1 MKKDKIVVLMA
12 TYNDWES
19 VAELVPKIDNELV
32 KNDLSGH
39 IVIVDDGSTDV
50 TGRTKLLDAQ
60 LSSINHIE
68 CLELYRNQG
77 NQRANAVGIAYC
89 NDTVV
94 GDYLILMDSDQEDKP
109 KYIPELIKACA
120 SYDDRQIVFAERSER
135 SEGWQFKF
143 FYAIYQ
149 KLYNILTGMKISIGN
164 FSAIPYNKVN
174 SSNFKF
180 NFYLKSF
187 KLKKDLIKIFIG
199 LGLEK
204 NKLNL
209 GYNSLNILG
218 DSLVFFNLNMF
229 NIKRNNLKHHFLN
242 IPINLSW
249 MPFKKKNENFKT
261 QIEFTNHFLWYGKTN
276 FRYHDNDQVFNHSVK
291 NDFFFEKYYLSG
303 CFKII
308 WKNIGAYFQTNLTNY
323 STLFPN
329 IYNYSYGLTLC
340 L

>member
-1 MKKDKIVVLMA
+1 MIIITRYCHISIKYTLYFFQKIFILSTILFFSNLSINNLTA
-12 TYNDWES
+12 QFNDTLS
-19 VAELVPKIDNELV
+19 LKYKNSKILIISKNNETNEWGFDNEEI
-32 KNDLSGH
+32 KNEEFNHSLRLGISYGN
-39 IVIVDDGSTDV
+39 
-50 TGRTKLLDAQ
+50 LQ
-60 LSSINHIE
+60 LNNFSPFNGIN
-68 CLELYRNQG
+68 
-77 NQRANAVGIAYC
+77 
-89 NDTVV
+89 
-94 GDYLILMDSDQEDKP
+94 
-109 KYIPELIKACA
+109 
-120 SYDDRQIVFAERSER
+120 
-135 SEGWQFKF
+135 
-143 FYAIYQ
+143 
-149 KLYNILTGMKISIGN
+149 N

-229 NIKRNNLKHHFLN
+229 NIKRNNLNHHFLN

-249 MPFKKKNENFKT
+249 MTLKKKNENFKT

-329 IYNYSYGLTLC
+329 IYNYSYGLILC

>member
-1 MKKDKIVVLMA
+1 MIIITRYCHISIKYTQYFFQKIF
-12 TYNDWES
+12 
-19 VAELVPKIDNELV
+19 I
-32 KNDLSGH
+32 LST
-39 IVIVDDGSTDV
+39 ILFFSN
-50 TGRTKLLDAQ
+50 L
-60 LSSINHIE
+60 SINN
-68 CLELYRNQG
+68 L
-77 NQRANAVGIAYC
+77 IAQF
-89 NDTVV
+89 NDTLSLK
-94 GDYLILMDSDQEDKP
+94 YKNSKILIISKNNETNEWGFDIE
-109 KYIPELIKACA
+109 EIKDEEFNHSLRLGI
-120 SYDDRQIVFAERSER
+120 SYGNLQLNNFSPFNGI
-135 SEGWQFKF
+135 
-143 FYAIYQ
+143 
-149 KLYNILTGMKISIGN
+149 NN

-229 NIKRNNLKHHFLN
+229 NIKRNNLNHHFLN

-249 MPFKKKNENFKT
+249 MTLKKKNENFKT

-329 IYNYSYGLTLC
+329 IYNYSYGLILC

>member
-1 MKKDKIVVLMA
+1 MIIITRYCHISIKYTLYFSQKIFILSTILFFSNLSINNLTA
-12 TYNDWES
+12 QFNDTLS
-19 VAELVPKIDNELV
+19 LKYKNSKILIISKNNETNEWGFDNEEI
-32 KNDLSGH
+32 KNEEFNHSLRLGISYGN
-39 IVIVDDGSTDV
+39 
-50 TGRTKLLDAQ
+50 LQ
-60 LSSINHIE
+60 LNNFSPFNGIN
-68 CLELYRNQG
+68 
-77 NQRANAVGIAYC
+77 
-89 NDTVV
+89 
-94 GDYLILMDSDQEDKP
+94 
-109 KYIPELIKACA
+109 
-120 SYDDRQIVFAERSER
+120 
-135 SEGWQFKF
+135 
-143 FYAIYQ
+143 
-149 KLYNILTGMKISIGN
+149 N

-229 NIKRNNLKHHFLN
+229 NIKRNNLNHHFLN

>member
-1 MKKDKIVVLMA
+1 MIIITRYCHISIKYTLYFSQKIFILSTILFFSNLSINNLTA
-12 TYNDWES
+12 QFNDTLS
-19 VAELVPKIDNELV
+19 LKYKNSKILIISKNNETNEWGFDNEEI
-32 KNDLSGH
+32 KNEEFNHSLRLGISYGN
-39 IVIVDDGSTDV
+39 
-50 TGRTKLLDAQ
+50 LQ
-60 LSSINHIE
+60 LNNFSPLNGIN
-68 CLELYRNQG
+68 
-77 NQRANAVGIAYC
+77 
-89 NDTVV
+89 
-94 GDYLILMDSDQEDKP
+94 
-109 KYIPELIKACA
+109 
-120 SYDDRQIVFAERSER
+120 
-135 SEGWQFKF
+135 
-143 FYAIYQ
+143 
-149 KLYNILTGMKISIGN
+149 N

-229 NIKRNNLKHHFLN
+229 NIKRNNLNHHFLN

>member
-1 MKKDKIVVLMA
+1 MIIITRYCHISIKYTLYFFQKIFILSTILFFSNLSINNLTA
-12 TYNDWES
+12 QFNDTLS
-19 VAELVPKIDNELV
+19 LKYKNSKILIISKNNETNEWGFDNEEI
-32 KNDLSGH
+32 KNEEFNHSLRLGISYGN
-39 IVIVDDGSTDV
+39 
-50 TGRTKLLDAQ
+50 LQ
-60 LSSINHIE
+60 LNNFSPLNGIN
-68 CLELYRNQG
+68 
-77 NQRANAVGIAYC
+77 
-89 NDTVV
+89 
-94 GDYLILMDSDQEDKP
+94 
-109 KYIPELIKACA
+109 
-120 SYDDRQIVFAERSER
+120 
-135 SEGWQFKF
+135 
-143 FYAIYQ
+143 
-149 KLYNILTGMKISIGN
+149 N

-209 GYNSLNILG
+209 GYNSLNILV

-229 NIKRNNLKHHFLN
+229 NIKRNNLNHHFLN

-303 CFKII
+303 CFKVI

>member
-1 MKKDKIVVLMA
+1 MIIITRYCHISIKYTLYFSQKIF
-12 TYNDWES
+12 
-19 VAELVPKIDNELV
+19 I
-32 KNDLSGH
+32 LST
-39 IVIVDDGSTDV
+39 ILFFSN
-50 TGRTKLLDAQ
+50 L
-60 LSSINHIE
+60 SINN
-68 CLELYRNQG
+68 LTAQF
-77 NQRANAVGIAYC
+77 
-89 NDTVV
+89 NDTLSLK
-94 GDYLILMDSDQEDKP
+94 YKNSKILIISKNNETNEWGFDIE
-109 KYIPELIKACA
+109 EIKDEEFNHSLRLGI
-120 SYDDRQIVFAERSER
+120 SYGNLQLNNFSPFN
-135 SEGWQFKF
+135 G
-143 FYAIYQ
+143 
-149 KLYNILTGMKISIGN
+149 LNN

-229 NIKRNNLKHHFLN
+229 NIKRNNLNHHFLN

>member
-1 MKKDKIVVLMA
+1 MIIITRYCHISIKYTLYFFQKIFILF
-12 TYNDWES
+12 TILFFSN
-19 VAELVPKIDNELV
+19 L
-32 KNDLSGH
+32 
-39 IVIVDDGSTDV
+39 
-50 TGRTKLLDAQ
+50 
-60 LSSINHIE
+60 SINN
-68 CLELYRNQG
+68 LTAQF
-77 NQRANAVGIAYC
+77 
-89 NDTVV
+89 NDTLSLK
-94 GDYLILMDSDQEDKP
+94 YKNSKILIISKNNETNEWGFDIE
-109 KYIPELIKACA
+109 EIKNEEFNHSLRLGI
-120 SYDDRQIVFAERSER
+120 SYGNLQLNNFSPLNGI
-135 SEGWQFKF
+135 
-143 FYAIYQ
+143 
-149 KLYNILTGMKISIGN
+149 NN

-229 NIKRNNLKHHFLN
+229 NIKRNNLNHHFLN

>member
-1 MKKDKIVVLMA
+1 MIIITRYCHISIKYTLYFFQKIFILSTILFFSNLSINNLTA
-12 TYNDWES
+12 QFNDTLS
-19 VAELVPKIDNELV
+19 LKYKNSKILIISKNNETNEWGFDNEEI
-32 KNDLSGH
+32 KNEEFNHSLRLGISYGN
-39 IVIVDDGSTDV
+39 
-50 TGRTKLLDAQ
+50 LQ
-60 LSSINHIE
+60 LNNFSPFNG
-68 CLELYRNQG
+68 LN
-77 NQRANAVGIAYC
+77 
-89 NDTVV
+89 
-94 GDYLILMDSDQEDKP
+94 
-109 KYIPELIKACA
+109 
-120 SYDDRQIVFAERSER
+120 
-135 SEGWQFKF
+135 
-143 FYAIYQ
+143 
-149 KLYNILTGMKISIGN
+149 N
-164 FSAIPYNKVN
+164 FSAIPYNKIN

-229 NIKRNNLKHHFLN
+229 NIKRNNLNHHFLN

>member
-1 MKKDKIVVLMA
+1 MIIITRYCHISIKYTLYFSQKIF
-12 TYNDWES
+12 
-19 VAELVPKIDNELV
+19 I
-32 KNDLSGH
+32 LST
-39 IVIVDDGSTDV
+39 ILFFSN
-50 TGRTKLLDAQ
+50 L
-60 LSSINHIE
+60 SINN
-68 CLELYRNQG
+68 LTAQF
-77 NQRANAVGIAYC
+77 
-89 NDTVV
+89 NDTLSLK
-94 GDYLILMDSDQEDKP
+94 YKNSKILIISKNNETNEWGFDIE
-109 KYIPELIKACA
+109 EIKDEEFNHSLRLGI
-120 SYDDRQIVFAERSER
+120 SYGNLQLNNFSPFNGI
-135 SEGWQFKF
+135 
-143 FYAIYQ
+143 
-149 KLYNILTGMKISIGN
+149 NN

-229 NIKRNNLKHHFLN
+229 NIKRNNLNHHFLN

-249 MPFKKKNENFKT
+249 MSFKKKNENFKT

>member
-1 MKKDKIVVLMA
+1 MIIITRYCHISIKYTLYFFQKIFILSTILFFSNLSINNLTA
-12 TYNDWES
+12 QFNDTLS
-19 VAELVPKIDNELV
+19 LKYKNSKILIISKNNETNEWGFDNEEIKDEEFNHSLRLGISYG
-32 KNDLSGH
+32 NL
-39 IVIVDDGSTDV
+39 
-50 TGRTKLLDAQ
+50 Q
-60 LSSINHIE
+60 LNNFSPFNG
-68 CLELYRNQG
+68 LN
-77 NQRANAVGIAYC
+77 
-89 NDTVV
+89 
-94 GDYLILMDSDQEDKP
+94 
-109 KYIPELIKACA
+109 
-120 SYDDRQIVFAERSER
+120 
-135 SEGWQFKF
+135 
-143 FYAIYQ
+143 
-149 KLYNILTGMKISIGN
+149 N
-164 FSAIPYNKVN
+164 FSAIPYNKIN

-218 DSLVFFNLNMF
+218 DSLVFFNLNIF
-229 NIKRNNLKHHFLN
+229 NIKRNNLNHHFLN

>member
-1 MKKDKIVVLMA
+1 MIIITRYCHISIKYTLYFFQKIFILSTILFFSNLSINNLTA
-12 TYNDWES
+12 QFNDTLS
-19 VAELVPKIDNELV
+19 LKYKNSKILIISKNNETNEWGFDNEEI
-32 KNDLSGH
+32 KNEEFNHSLRLGISYGN
-39 IVIVDDGSTDV
+39 
-50 TGRTKLLDAQ
+50 LQ
-60 LSSINHIE
+60 LNNFSPFNGIN
-68 CLELYRNQG
+68 
-77 NQRANAVGIAYC
+77 
-89 NDTVV
+89 
-94 GDYLILMDSDQEDKP
+94 
-109 KYIPELIKACA
+109 
-120 SYDDRQIVFAERSER
+120 
-135 SEGWQFKF
+135 
-143 FYAIYQ
+143 
-149 KLYNILTGMKISIGN
+149 N

-204 NKLNL
+204 NKFNL

-229 NIKRNNLKHHFLN
+229 NIKRNNLNHHFLN

-276 FRYHDNDQVFNHSVK
+276 IRYHDNDQVFNHSVK

>member
-1 MKKDKIVVLMA
+1 MIIITRYCHISIKYTLYFSQKIF
-12 TYNDWES
+12 
-19 VAELVPKIDNELV
+19 I
-32 KNDLSGH
+32 LST
-39 IVIVDDGSTDV
+39 ILFFSN
-50 TGRTKLLDAQ
+50 L
-60 LSSINHIE
+60 SINN
-68 CLELYRNQG
+68 LTAQF
-77 NQRANAVGIAYC
+77 
-89 NDTVV
+89 NDTLSLK
-94 GDYLILMDSDQEDKP
+94 YKNSKILIISKNNETNEWGFDIE
-109 KYIPELIKACA
+109 EIKNEEFNHSLRLGI
-120 SYDDRQIVFAERSER
+120 SYGNLQLNNFSPLNGI
-135 SEGWQFKF
+135 
-143 FYAIYQ
+143 
-149 KLYNILTGMKISIGN
+149 NN

-209 GYNSLNILG
+209 GYNSLNILV

-229 NIKRNNLKHHFLN
+229 NIKRNNLNHHFLN

>member
-1 MKKDKIVVLMA
+1 MIIITRYCHISIKYTLYFFQKIFILSTILFFSNLSINNLTA
-12 TYNDWES
+12 QFNDTLS
-19 VAELVPKIDNELV
+19 LKYKNSKILIISKNNETNEWGFDNEEI
-32 KNDLSGH
+32 KNEEFNHSLRLGISYGN
-39 IVIVDDGSTDV
+39 
-50 TGRTKLLDAQ
+50 LQ
-60 LSSINHIE
+60 LNNFSPFNGIN
-68 CLELYRNQG
+68 
-77 NQRANAVGIAYC
+77 
-89 NDTVV
+89 
-94 GDYLILMDSDQEDKP
+94 
-109 KYIPELIKACA
+109 
-120 SYDDRQIVFAERSER
+120 
-135 SEGWQFKF
+135 
-143 FYAIYQ
+143 
-149 KLYNILTGMKISIGN
+149 N

-209 GYNSLNILG
+209 GYNSLNILV

-229 NIKRNNLKHHFLN
+229 NIKRNNLNHHFLN

>member
-164 FSAIPYNKVN
+164 FSAIPYVLLARVAHISELWSHYPAAIMRAKLPFSTICSDRGKRTLGISKMSTVPLLLHAL
-174 SSNFKF
+174 SGFAVHAEIIGARILVTAGVFGIITLCVVIGLVAIRLFTDLPILGWTSQIIGMLIIIIFQILITAGIMVFLIIAGRMQPAIAPAQVYSNFIM
-180 NFYLKSF
+180 
-187 KLKKDLIKIFIG
+187 KK
-199 LGLEK
+199 
-204 NKLNL
+204 
-209 GYNSLNILG
+209 
-218 DSLVFFNLNMF
+218 
-229 NIKRNNLKHHFLN
+229 
-242 IPINLSW
+242 
-249 MPFKKKNENFKT
+249 
-261 QIEFTNHFLWYGKTN
+261 
-276 FRYHDNDQVFNHSVK
+276 
-291 NDFFFEKYYLSG
+291 
-303 CFKII
+303 
-308 WKNIGAYFQTNLTNY
+308 
-323 STLFPN
+323 
-329 IYNYSYGLTLC
+329 LTLLC
-340 L
+340 RNVS

>member
-1 MKKDKIVVLMA
+1 MIIITRYCHISIKYTLYFSQKIF
-12 TYNDWES
+12 
-19 VAELVPKIDNELV
+19 I
-32 KNDLSGH
+32 LST
-39 IVIVDDGSTDV
+39 ILFFSN
-50 TGRTKLLDAQ
+50 L
-60 LSSINHIE
+60 SINN
-68 CLELYRNQG
+68 LTAQF
-77 NQRANAVGIAYC
+77 
-89 NDTVV
+89 NDTLSLK
-94 GDYLILMDSDQEDKP
+94 YKNSKILIISKNNETNEWGFDIE
-109 KYIPELIKACA
+109 EIKDEEFNHSLRLGI
-120 SYDDRQIVFAERSER
+120 SYGNLQLNNFSPFNGI
-135 SEGWQFKF
+135 
-143 FYAIYQ
+143 
-149 KLYNILTGMKISIGN
+149 NN

-209 GYNSLNILG
+209 GYNSLNMLG

-229 NIKRNNLKHHFLN
+229 NIKRNNLNHHFLN

>member
-1 MKKDKIVVLMA
+1 MIIITRYCHISIKYTLYFSQKIFILSTILFFSNLSINNLTA
-12 TYNDWES
+12 QFNDTLS
-19 VAELVPKIDNELV
+19 LKYKNSKILIISKNNETNEWGFDNEEI
-32 KNDLSGH
+32 KNEEFNHSLRLGISYGN
-39 IVIVDDGSTDV
+39 
-50 TGRTKLLDAQ
+50 LQ
-60 LSSINHIE
+60 LNNFSPFNGIN
-68 CLELYRNQG
+68 
-77 NQRANAVGIAYC
+77 
-89 NDTVV
+89 
-94 GDYLILMDSDQEDKP
+94 
-109 KYIPELIKACA
+109 
-120 SYDDRQIVFAERSER
+120 
-135 SEGWQFKF
+135 
-143 FYAIYQ
+143 
-149 KLYNILTGMKISIGN
+149 N

-209 GYNSLNILG
+209 GYNSLNMLG

-229 NIKRNNLKHHFLN
+229 NIKRNNLNHHFLN

>member
-1 MKKDKIVVLMA
+1 MIIITRYCHISIKYTLYFSQKIFILSTILFFSNLSINNLTA
-12 TYNDWES
+12 QFNDTLS
-19 VAELVPKIDNELV
+19 LKYKNSKILIISKNNETNEWGFDNEEIKDEEFNHSLRLGISYG
-32 KNDLSGH
+32 NL
-39 IVIVDDGSTDV
+39 
-50 TGRTKLLDAQ
+50 Q
-60 LSSINHIE
+60 LNNFSPFNGIN
-68 CLELYRNQG
+68 
-77 NQRANAVGIAYC
+77 
-89 NDTVV
+89 
-94 GDYLILMDSDQEDKP
+94 
-109 KYIPELIKACA
+109 
-120 SYDDRQIVFAERSER
+120 
-135 SEGWQFKF
+135 
-143 FYAIYQ
+143 
-149 KLYNILTGMKISIGN
+149 N

-229 NIKRNNLKHHFLN
+229 NIKRNNLNHHFLN

>member
-1 MKKDKIVVLMA
+1 MIIITRYCHISIKYTLYFFQKIF
-12 TYNDWES
+12 
-19 VAELVPKIDNELV
+19 I
-32 KNDLSGH
+32 LST
-39 IVIVDDGSTDV
+39 ILFFSN
-50 TGRTKLLDAQ
+50 L
-60 LSSINHIE
+60 SINN
-68 CLELYRNQG
+68 LTAQF
-77 NQRANAVGIAYC
+77 
-89 NDTVV
+89 NDTLSLK
-94 GDYLILMDSDQEDKP
+94 YKNSKILIISKNNETNEWGFDIE
-109 KYIPELIKACA
+109 EIKNEEFNHSLRLGI
-120 SYDDRQIVFAERSER
+120 SYGNLQLNNFSPFNGI
-135 SEGWQFKF
+135 
-143 FYAIYQ
+143 
-149 KLYNILTGMKISIGN
+149 NN

-209 GYNSLNILG
+209 GYNSLNILV

-229 NIKRNNLKHHFLN
+229 NIKRNNLNHHFLN

>member
-1 MKKDKIVVLMA
+1 MIIITRYCHISIKYTLYFSQKIFILSTILFFSNLSINNLTA
-12 TYNDWES
+12 QFNDTLS
-19 VAELVPKIDNELV
+19 LKYKNSKILIISKNNETNEWGFDNEEI
-32 KNDLSGH
+32 KNEEFNHSLRLGISYGN
-39 IVIVDDGSTDV
+39 
-50 TGRTKLLDAQ
+50 LQ
-60 LSSINHIE
+60 LNNFSPLNGIN
-68 CLELYRNQG
+68 
-77 NQRANAVGIAYC
+77 
-89 NDTVV
+89 
-94 GDYLILMDSDQEDKP
+94 
-109 KYIPELIKACA
+109 
-120 SYDDRQIVFAERSER
+120 
-135 SEGWQFKF
+135 
-143 FYAIYQ
+143 
-149 KLYNILTGMKISIGN
+149 N

-209 GYNSLNILG
+209 GYNSLNILV

-229 NIKRNNLKHHFLN
+229 NIKRNNLNHHFLN

>member
-1 MKKDKIVVLMA
+1 MIIITRYCHISIKYTLYFFQKIFILSTILFFSNLSINNLTA
-12 TYNDWES
+12 QFNDTLS
-19 VAELVPKIDNELV
+19 LKYKNSKILIISKNNETNEWGFDNEEI
-32 KNDLSGH
+32 KNEEFNHSLRLGISYGN
-39 IVIVDDGSTDV
+39 
-50 TGRTKLLDAQ
+50 LQ
-60 LSSINHIE
+60 LNNFSPFNGIN
-68 CLELYRNQG
+68 
-77 NQRANAVGIAYC
+77 
-89 NDTVV
+89 
-94 GDYLILMDSDQEDKP
+94 
-109 KYIPELIKACA
+109 
-120 SYDDRQIVFAERSER
+120 
-135 SEGWQFKF
+135 
-143 FYAIYQ
+143 
-149 KLYNILTGMKISIGN
+149 N

-209 GYNSLNILG
+209 GYNSLNILV

-229 NIKRNNLKHHFLN
+229 NIKRNNLNHHFLN

-303 CFKII
+303 CFKVI

>member
-1 MKKDKIVVLMA
+1 MIIITRYCHISIKYTLYFFQKIF
-12 TYNDWES
+12 
-19 VAELVPKIDNELV
+19 I
-32 KNDLSGH
+32 LST
-39 IVIVDDGSTDV
+39 ILFFSN
-50 TGRTKLLDAQ
+50 L
-60 LSSINHIE
+60 SINN
-68 CLELYRNQG
+68 LTAQF
-77 NQRANAVGIAYC
+77 
-89 NDTVV
+89 NDTLSLK
-94 GDYLILMDSDQEDKP
+94 YKNSKILIISKNNETNEWGFDIE
-109 KYIPELIKACA
+109 EIKDEEFNHSLRLGI
-120 SYDDRQIVFAERSER
+120 SYGNLQLNNFSPFNGI
-135 SEGWQFKF
+135 
-143 FYAIYQ
+143 
-149 KLYNILTGMKISIGN
+149 NN

-209 GYNSLNILG
+209 GYNSLNMLG

-229 NIKRNNLKHHFLN
+229 NIKRNNLNHHFLN